1 MNCDRT
7 AMNKLLIFGFDS
19 LIAIFLCLSLL
30 GVPGMNEAIG
40 VELQAG
46 IEGHYRVGHWTAVQS
61 PGTPFDSIETR
72 DGDGVE
78 VRYGKSDPLGQ
89 WGYVIPGSEAAPLI
103 LRLGED
109 VVAST
114 RFPTIGSPSRGPAMI
129 PLETPWIVAIGD
141 PLGVEQIGYNEI
153 LGRDA
158 VLAVS
163 MPKDPQGL
171 PDSVLGYDGVD
182 LMMIG
187 GSGIDLLREL
197 KPDQQQAISTWILE
211 GGRLFLTLGESAPEL
226 LSVAPWLKDLLPLQE
241 LVTANID
248 PSAFETF
255 MSSQSRLEP
264 FRGLQLPSNK
274 GRVLLT
280 GRTTRRASLP
290 VAVEYNVG
298 FGRITTVAADLETD
312 MFAEWPNR
320 LEMIVRFTGST
331 LKPEQETVSRKVRST
346 AFDDLA
352 GQLRSTLDQFQI
364 QRNLGFSFV
373 SLILMALIAIIGPL
387 DYLLVNRVL
396 GRPLVGWISFPI
408 VTIGLSIILVL
419 QARPI
424 ESAPTAMATTST
436 AATTSNEAVRCNR
449 IEIFDIDSI
458 QGIGRGFTASYLYSQ
473 EASRFDVQVDPTPTL
488 MSLTDNVKDILSVP
502 FGYPGASFGGIQ
514 IAVEDS
520 RLPVYSLVLNEDS
533 PSNSSLR
540 SMLQDMPLASRSSK
554 GLSTR
559 CRFRPQLIET
569 SLEHRPGSELLQ
581 GELVNPLPFDLLDGM
596 LIYRNWAYL
605 LPTRFPAGG
614 RLDSVD
620 SLRQKNFR
628 WQLTRQRALESAS
641 ESEAWDPTNTTSTSR
656 VAEMLMFHDAVG
668 GDRYTSLNHG
678 PLGFLDFNHVL
689 ASDRC
694 ILLGRVK
701 KPLTKFQVQDTK
713 EAAFHAPPGERL
725 SLMRVVLPV
734 IDAEAN

>member
-1 MNCDRT
+1 
-7 AMNKLLIFGFDS
+7 MNKLLPFGFDP
-19 LIAIFLCLSLL
+19 LIAIFLFLSLL
-30 GVPGMNEAIG
+30 GVPGMNEAVG
-40 VELQAG
+40 MDLQAG

-61 PGTPFDSIETR
+61 PETAFDSIETR

-78 VRYGKSDPLGQ
+78 VRYGKPDPLGQ
-89 WGYVIPGSEAAPLI
+89 WGYVIPGSEAAPLM
-103 LRLGED
+103 LRLDNE

-129 PLETPWIVAIGD
+129 PLETPWIVALGD
-141 PLGVEQIGYNEI
+141 PLGVDQIGYNEI

-163 MPKDPQGL
+163 IPKNPQGL

-197 KPDQQQAISTWILE
+197 KPNQQQAISTWISE
-211 GGRLFLTLGESAPEL
+211 GGRLFLTLGDSASEL
-226 LSVAPWLKDLLPLQE
+226 FSVAPWLKDLLPLQE

-274 GRVLLT
+274 GRVLLM
-280 GRTTRRASLP
+280 GRTTRRVSLP

-298 FGRITTVAADLETD
+298 FGRITAVAADLESD
-312 MFAEWPNR
+312 IFAEWPNR
-320 LEMIVRFTGST
+320 LEMIVRLTGST

-387 DYLLVNRVL
+387 DYLLINRVL
-396 GRPLVGWISFPI
+396 GRPLLGWLSFPI
-408 VTIGLSIILVL
+408 ATIGLSIMLIL

-424 ESAPTAMATTST
+424 ESAPAATTTTST
-436 AATTSNEAVRCNR
+436 AATTSNETVRCNR
-449 IEIFDIDSI
+449 IEIFDIDSV

-488 MSLTDNVKDILSVP
+488 MSLTDNVEEILSVP
-502 FGYPGASFGGIQ
+502 FGYPGAPFGGIQ

-520 RLPVYSLVLNEDS
+520 RLPVYSLVLNEGSSSD
-533 PSNSSLR
+533 SSL
-540 SMLQDMPLASRSSK
+540 SSVLQGMPLASRSSK

-614 RLDSVD
+614 RIDSVD

-678 PLGFLDFNHVL
+678 PLGFLDFTHVL

-701 KPLTKFQVQDTK
+701 KPLTKFQIQDTK
-713 EAAFHAPPGERL
+713 EAAFDAPQGERL

-734 IDAEAN
+734 IDAETN

>member
-1 MNCDRT
+1 
-7 AMNKLLIFGFDS
+7 MNKQSPFGFHP
-19 LIAIFLCLSLL
+19 LIAIVLLASLHW
-30 GVPGMNEAIG
+30 VCATNEALAA
-40 VELQAG
+40 ELQAG
-46 IEGHYRVGHWTAVQS
+46 IEGHYRVGHWTAIQS
-61 PGTPFDSIETR
+61 SETAFDSIETR

-78 VRYGKSDPLGQ
+78 VRYGKSDPLSQ
-89 WGYVIPGSEAAPLI
+89 WGYVIPGSEAAPLM
-103 LRLGED
+103 LRLGD
-109 VVAST
+109 DIVAST

-129 PLETPWIVAIGD
+129 PLETPWIVVLGD
-141 PLGVEQIGYNEI
+141 PLGVDQIGYNEI

-163 MPKDPQGL
+163 MPKDPQRL

-187 GSGIDLLREL
+187 GSGIELLRQL
-197 KPDQQQAISTWILE
+197 QPNQQQAISTWITE
-211 GGRLFLTLGESAPEL
+211 GGRLFLTLGESASEL

-241 LVTANID
+241 LVTTSID

-274 GRVLLT
+274 GRVLLM
-280 GRTTRRASLP
+280 GRTTRRVSLP

-298 FGRITTVAADLETD
+298 FGRITTVAADLESD
-312 MFAEWPNR
+312 IFAKWPNR
-320 LEMIVRFTGST
+320 LEMIVRLTGST
-331 LKPEQETVSRKVRST
+331 LQTEQETVSRKTRAT

-373 SLILMALIAIIGPL
+373 SLIVMALIAIIGPL
-387 DYLLVNRVL
+387 DYLLINRVL
-396 GRPLVGWISFPI
+396 GRPLLGWLSFPI
-408 VTIGLSIILVL
+408 VTIGLSTMLIL

-424 ESAPTAMATTST
+424 KSETTATETTAVNDT
-436 AATTSNEAVRCNR
+436 VRCNR
-449 IEIFDIDSI
+449 IEIFDIDSV
-458 QGIGRGFTASYLYSQ
+458 QGIGRGFSASYLYSQ

-488 MSLTDNVKDILSVP
+488 MSLTDNVEEILSVP
-502 FGYPGASFGGIQ
+502 FGYPGAPFGGIQ

-520 RLPVYSLVLNEDS
+520 RLPVYSLDFNEGTSANPTLETVLRE
-533 PSNSSLR
+533 
-540 SMLQDMPLASRSSK
+540 MPLASRSSK

-596 LIYRNWAYL
+596 LIYRNWAYI

-614 RLDSVD
+614 RIDSVD

-656 VAEMLMFHDAVG
+656 IAEMLMFHSAVG
-668 GDRYTSLNHG
+668 GERYTSLNHG
-678 PLGFLDFNHVL
+678 PLGFLDFTHVL
-689 ASDRC
+689 AGDRC
-694 ILLGRVK
+694 ILLGRVQ
-701 KPLTKFQVQDTK
+701 KPLTNFQIDDTD
-713 EAAFHAPPGERL
+713 EEEFHAPQGERL
-725 SLMRVVLPV
+725 SLIRVVLPV
-734 IDAEAN
+734 LDTETN